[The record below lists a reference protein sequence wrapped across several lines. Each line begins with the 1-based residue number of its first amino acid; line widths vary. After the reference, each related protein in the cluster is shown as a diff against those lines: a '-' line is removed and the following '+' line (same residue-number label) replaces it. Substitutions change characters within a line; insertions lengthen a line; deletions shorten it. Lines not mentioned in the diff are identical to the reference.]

1 MVVPVDLE
9 AQFTE
14 SDSSERTHLN
24 ANSTSS
30 SDDTATTAPTTPRQC
45 TDDQDAVNHGE
56 EEEEE
61 EEHSLLARLL
71 ESVVV
76 TDEVSEW
83 LLLDFFAEGVDR
95 LRSSASSCPLNDC
108 EEAALLRAA
117 GDWARGAGQ
126 RWGVG
131 DVVFSGWAAV
141 ADMERSRRWMCVA
154 EEERD
159 VGAEVDGL
167 VMDALVDELVA
178 DLALGGATTVGVE
191 VCTCRR

>member
-1 MVVPVDLE
+1 MDLE

-45 TDDQDAVNHGE
+45 TDDQDVVNHG
-56 EEEEE
+56 EEEE